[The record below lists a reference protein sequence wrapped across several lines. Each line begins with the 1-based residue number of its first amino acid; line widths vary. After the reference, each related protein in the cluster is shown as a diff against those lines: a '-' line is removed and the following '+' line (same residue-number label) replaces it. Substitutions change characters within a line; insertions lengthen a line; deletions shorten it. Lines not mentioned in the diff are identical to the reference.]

1 MYKVPVENQYPTY
14 LQPVAG
20 MLPANYRFST
30 EREPMRCRKCNA
42 KTRVINVV
50 SLADDTVRQVIC
62 PICKTVGVT
71 RETWDT
77 ASEPIVEQ
85 AVEQQAQK
93 PIRAANDPQY
103 QAYRARF
110 ERLFAG
116 RNAGIP
122 AKFKSHPMD
131 YQAWLDPDKR
141 AARRN
146 VTQAL
151 RSSHDHSHRRQS
163 FPHQYIFSVHRRRRE
178 VYQMRSVVFFG
189 SIAITGLLAD
199 GNISIGIA
207 VLAYIMLICAL
218 YAVNIVEGR
227 L

>member
-122 AKFKSHPMD
+122 AKFKSPPMD

-141 AARRN
+141 AAQEER
-146 VTQAL
+146 
-151 RSSHDHSHRRQS
+151 H
-163 FPHQYIFSVHRRRRE
+163 P
-178 VYQMRSVVFFG
+178 
-189 SIAITGLLAD
+189 GLK
-199 GNISIGIA
+199 
-207 VLAYIMLICAL
+207 
-218 YAVNIVEGR
+218 EQP
-227 L
+227 